1 MRDAIKDTAV
11 TEIRILCK
19 DILLLLV
26 TEKVQVHGLVLHDV
40 IAMLEGDITEENISY
55 LKEYFEK
62 PFLVFKKKN
71 FHS

>member
-1 MRDAIKDTAV
+1 MRDAIKDTAA
-11 TEIRILCK
+11 TKIRILCK

-26 TEKVQVHGLVLHDV
+26 TEKVHVHGLVLHDV
-40 IAMLEGDITEENISY
+40 IAMLEDDITEENISY

-62 PFLVFKKKN
+62 PFLVFKKKI